1 MATLEEIRAQ
11 RKKRDKEKADAKAK
25 IRAKRR
31 KVITDMD
38 KKYRTAKENR
48 CLEKRK

>member
-25 IRAKRR
+25 VRADR
-31 KVITDMD
+31 K
-38 KKYRTAKENR
+38 K
-48 CLEKRK
+48 